1 MPRTPRETVIR
12 KLKAIK
18 RHAEWVIKHAN
29 DIRLLFYKDV
39 NVEWTTDRIVLE
51 IGVNASEICRLVDH
65 VLDALGYKPR
75 VTGGRSRGEEA

>member
-18 RHAEWVIKHAN
+18 RHAKWVIKHAN
-29 DIRLLFYKDV
+29 DIRLLFYNDV
-39 NVEWTTDRIVLE
+39 DVEWTTDKAVLE

-75 VTGGRSRGEEA
+75 SVGGRSRGEEA

>member
-18 RHAEWVIKHAN
+18 RHASWIMKHVN
-29 DIRLLFYKDV
+29 DIRLLFEESVKV
-39 NVEWTTDRIVLE
+39 SWTTDRTVLE
-51 IGVNASEICRLVDH
+51 IGVGAKEIYRLTNY

-75 VTGGRSRGEEA
+75 NTGVKGGDREA